1 MILIAVLVFSCKK
14 AEIERE
20 GVRPVY
26 LSYDDFSM
34 IKSEPPRDFGE
45 LGKIVAVSDFL
56 LINEVRK
63 GIHLID
69 NRNPTAPQNI
79 RFFSIPGN
87 REFILIANILYAD
100 NGKHLILIDITD
112 IEKIE
117 VIDFIED
124 VYEPNTVTDWF
135 PENYSGWFECA
146 NDQRGIVLRWEEAR
160 LMNPK
165 CRTNR

>member
-1 MILIAVLVFSCKK
+1 MILLAALIFSCKK
-14 AEIERE
+14 DDIEWD
-20 GVRPVY
+20 GLRPVY

-69 NRNPTAPQNI
+69 NSNPAVPQNI

-87 REFILIANILYAD
+87 REFILIGNILYAD

-117 VIDFIED
+117 VIDFIAD
-124 VYEPNTVTDWF
+124 VYEPNAVTDLF
-135 PENYSGWFECA
+135 PENYSGWFECV
-146 NDQRGIVLRWEEAR
+146 NDKRGIFLRWKEAE
-160 LMNPK
+160 LINPK